1 MADEGRDRRDGPT
14 GQIRPGAL
22 SALLAELAR
31 SPGDEEPEAP
41 ERAFAP
47 GAEVGRFQLVR
58 EIGRGG
64 FGVVYEAQDR
74 ELGRA
79 VAFKAI
85 RDGRGSPALRE
96 ERLLREA
103 EAAAR
108 LSHPNLVTLH
118 DVGRGPEGPF
128 LVLELLR
135 GRTLADRLDQGPLSL
150 AEAIDVAV
158 QVARGLAHAHAH
170 GVIHRDLKP
179 ANVFL
184 CDGGLVKI
192 LDFGLAHAFGQRRV
206 DGGTPAYMA
215 PEQWRSAPE
224 DERTDVFALGVML
237 YRMLAGEVPFPGDRS
252 GKALLSNR
260 ALPALEVPEAPALGD
275 LATRMLAR
283 DPVERPR
290 DGAEVLASLEAI
302 QEALRAEIRSGQAS
316 SSTGTTG
323 RLRRRGPAL
332 RSVAWILGM
341 AAIVTAGGAWYRI
354 RSSATPDRPVV
365 AIADVQNVTGDP
377 ELDGL
382 SGLLATG
389 LEQSRRIGVLHRG
402 RMLEAARLTG
412 HRGIERIDEQVG
424 LEVGRSIGATALLLS
439 TVRRLGSTWVVE
451 VRAVDPR
458 RGTHLF
464 TLREQAQSKEGIL
477 PLVDRVIE
485 QVRRELREPAAE
497 VAGRR
502 ARLEELV
509 TGNLD
514 AYRHYFLARTHLD
527 RFRLPEA
534 IAELDRALAMDPRFA
549 LAHYQL
555 ARMGRSGEI
564 SEATRRVHQAEALR
578 LADRLPPRE
587 RGILLATS
595 AAAAGRMD
603 EAEVTWRELAG
614 DFPDDPDVLFGAGDL
629 LLARENASE
638 AAPYLLLA
646 VELQPSNEVSH
657 HLLSR
662 ALGFLGRTGEL
673 QAAARRAR
681 AAAPGPETDLFLA
694 EAALWNGDMATAEEA
709 ARQARVRGERQAN
722 DTLLRV
728 GMRTDDTGIQRESAA
743 ASSLREAG
751 VALHGGRIRDF
762 RKAIDL
768 TVELPPAWDAQVALE
783 KLLLQVGAGDRAQIG
798 AAAGRLAATGSAAT
812 GAAAAA
818 VAWAGEEGA
827 AERLAALL
835 PPSSPDAALHRAVAQ
850 RVGGSATAALPA
862 LRVLSRTHASGST
875 YLDSFFLGEAA
886 LESGRPAEA
895 AEALRRFQGMSL
907 PSSVLAWAYPR
918 SLLLLARAEEA
929 AGRLPEAR
937 WAAERLARTWR
948 DADPDFPPL
957 AELFALRARLGP

>member
-1 MADEGRDRRDGPT
+1 VADEGRDRRDGPA
-14 GQIRPGAL
+14 GRIRPGAL
-22 SALLAELAR
+22 SQLLAELAQPPDAEAGLE
-31 SPGDEEPEAP
+31 PGEN
-41 ERAFAP
+41 FAP
-47 GAEVGRFQLVR
+47 GSEVGRFQLVR

-64 FGVVYEAQDR
+64 FGVVYEARDR

-85 RDGRGSPALRE
+85 RAGKGSPALRE

-118 DVGRGPEGPF
+118 DVGHGPAGPF
-128 LVLELLR
+128 LVLELLQ
-135 GRTLADRLDQGPLSL
+135 GRTLADRLDQGPIPL
-150 AEAIDVAV
+150 AEALEVAV
-158 QVARGLAHAHAH
+158 QVARGLAYAHAH
-170 GVIHRDLKP
+170 GVFHRDLKP

-192 LDFGLAHAFGQRRV
+192 LDFGLAHAFGQPRV

-252 GKALLSNR
+252 GKALLSSR
-260 ALPALEVPEAPALGD
+260 PVPALDVPEAPALGA
-275 LATRMLAR
+275 LATRMLGR
-283 DPVERPR
+283 DPVDRPR

-302 QEALRAEIRSGQAS
+302 QEQLRATNPFRQPS
-316 SSTGTTG
+316 SSTGPTA
-323 RLRRRGPAL
+323 RLRRTHAWLRPAAGL
-332 RSVAWILGM
+332 LLVAAM
-341 AAIVTAGGAWYRI
+341 TAAGTAWYLSR
-354 RSSATPDRPVV
+354 RPEAMDRPVV
-365 AIADVQNVTGDP
+365 AIADVENATGDP

-382 SGLLATG
+382 SGLIATG
-389 LEQSRRIGVLHRG
+389 LEQSRRIGVPHRG

-412 HRGIERIDEQVG
+412 HRGVERIDEQVG
-424 LEVGRSIGATALLLS
+424 VEVGRSIGATALLLS

-458 RGTHLF
+458 RGAHLF

-477 PLVDRVIE
+477 PLVDRVTE

-534 IAELDRALAMDPRFA
+534 IAELDLALAIDPRFA

-564 SEATRRVHQAEALR
+564 SGATRRGHEAQALR

-595 AAAAGRMD
+595 AAAAGRLD
-603 EAEVTWRELAG
+603 EAEATWRDLAG

-629 LLARENASE
+629 LLVRENAAE

-646 VELQPSNEVSH
+646 VELQPSNEVFH
-657 HLLSR
+657 QALSR

-673 QAAARRAR
+673 QEAARRAR

-694 EAALWNGDMATAEEA
+694 EAALWAGDLAGAEEA
-709 ARQARVRGERQAN
+709 ARQALVRGERQAN

-728 GMRTDDTGIQRESAA
+728 GMRSDDPGIQREGAA
-743 ASSLREAG
+743 TSSLREAAA
-751 VALHGGRIRDF
+751 ALHRGRIGDF
-762 RKAIDL
+762 HRAVER

-783 KLLLQVGAGDRAQIG
+783 KLLLQVGAGNRDQIG
-798 AAAGRLAATGSAAT
+798 VAAGRLAATGSAAT
-812 GAAAAA
+812 GVAAAA
-818 VAWAGEEGA
+818 VAWSGEKVD

-850 RVGGSATAALPA
+850 RVGGSAAAALPA

-886 LESGRPAEA
+886 LEEGRPDEA
-895 AEALRRFQGMSL
+895 VEALRRFQRMSL

-937 WAAERLARTWR
+937 DAAERLARTWR

-957 AELFALRARLGP
+957 VELAALRARLGP

>member
-1 MADEGRDRRDGPT
+1 VADEGRDRRDGPA

-22 SALLAELAR
+22 SQLLAELAQPPDR
-31 SPGDEEPEAP
+31 EARVEPGETI
-41 ERAFAP
+41 AP
-47 GAEVGRFQLVR
+47 GSEVGRFQLVR

-64 FGVVYEAQDR
+64 FGVVYEARDR

-85 RDGRGSPALRE
+85 RAGKGSPALRE

-118 DVGRGPEGPF
+118 DVGHGPAGPF
-128 LVLELLR
+128 LVLELLQ
-135 GRTLADRLDQGPLSL
+135 GRTLADRLDQGPIPL
-150 AEAIDVAV
+150 AEALEVAV
-158 QVARGLAHAHAH
+158 QVARGLAYAHAH
-170 GVIHRDLKP
+170 GVFHRDLKP

-192 LDFGLAHAFGQRRV
+192 LDFGLAHAFGQPRV

-252 GKALLSNR
+252 GKALLSSR
-260 ALPALEVPEAPALGD
+260 PVPALDVPEAPALGA
-275 LATRMLAR
+275 LATRMLGR
-283 DPVERPR
+283 DPVDRPR

-302 QEALRAEIRSGQAS
+302 QEQLRAANPSRQPS
-316 SSTGTTG
+316 SSTGPTA
-323 RLRRRGPAL
+323 RLRRAHAWLRPAAWL
-332 RSVAWILGM
+332 LLVVAM
-341 AAIVTAGGAWYRI
+341 TAAGTAWYL
-354 RSSATPDRPVV
+354 SSRPEGLDRPVV
-365 AIADVQNVTGDP
+365 AIADVENATGDP

-382 SGLLATG
+382 SGLIATG

-412 HRGIERIDEQVG
+412 HRGSERIDEQMGV
-424 LEVGRSIGATALLLS
+424 EVGRSIGATALLLS

-477 PLVDRVIE
+477 PLVDRVTE

-534 IAELDRALAMDPRFA
+534 IAELDRALAIDPRFA

-564 SEATRRVHQAEALR
+564 SEATRRGHEAKALR

-595 AAAAGRMD
+595 AAAAGRLD
-603 EAEVTWRELAG
+603 EAEATWRDLAG

-629 LLARENASE
+629 LLARENAAE
-638 AAPYLLLA
+638 GAPYLLLA
-646 VELQPSNEVSH
+646 VELQPSNEVFH
-657 HLLSR
+657 QALSR

-694 EAALWNGDMATAEEA
+694 EAALWNGDLATAEEA
-709 ARQARVRGERQAN
+709 ARQALVHGERQAN

-728 GMRTDDTGIQRESAA
+728 GMRADDAGIQREGAA
-743 ASSLREAG
+743 ASSLREAA
-751 VALHGGRIRDF
+751 VALHRGRIGDF
-762 RKAIDL
+762 RPSIDL
-768 TVELPPAWDAQVALE
+768 TVDLPPAWDAQVALE
-783 KLLLQVGAGDRAQIG
+783 KLLLQVGAGNRDQIDT
-798 AAAGRLAATGSAAT
+798 ATGRLAETGLTAT

-818 VAWAGEEGA
+818 VAWAGAAVA

-850 RVGGSATAALPA
+850 RVEGSAAAALPA

-886 LESGRPAEA
+886 LEAGRPDEA
-895 AEALRRFQGMSL
+895 AEALRRFQRMSL

-937 WAAERLARTWR
+937 AAAERVARTWR

-957 AELFALRARLGP
+957 VELAALRSRLGP